1 MPPSEFSQCDPLA
14 AYRQANFPKPR
25 IHPSGLAQT
34 QMEWPER
41 ATVLASHLRWIKVAG
56 LLLEPIADFPQF
68 WILER
73 ARNRKLLKNSKLMLS
88 LALALSVHRSAY
100 PSP

>member
-14 AYRQANFPKPR
+14 AYHQANFPKPR

-41 ATVLASHLRWIKVAG
+41 ATVPYMLFA
-56 LLLEPIADFPQF
+56 LE
-68 WILER
+68 LET
-73 ARNRKLLKNSKLMLS
+73 LDS
-88 LALALSVHRSAY
+88 Y
-100 PSP
+100 